1 MAGQEALVT
10 MRRGRRATHSP
21 IEFGGSGEDS
31 FVAVVVT
38 KLTGALLF
46 ILLLSLVIMAL
57 LPKAVEQPD
66 QVDASSPEFLS
77 LAITS
82 PETLPEA
89 IAGRP
94 YTVALAAE
102 GGTGRRSWALDGPL
116 PDGLSFDGLTATI
129 SGTPSVGTSQPVPL
143 VARVT
148 DGHSRDMKRLL
159 LVVYRPD
166 TPLSIPGP
174 LAGRLPALPLDQWL
188 SHGFGFLLLWLVHLL
203 GLSVVSRLERNALAI
218 SSPLANTP
226 RPIRFTAYRLALRLV
241 TLSTA
246 VWLLAWLV
254 WKAMA

>member
-1 MAGQEALVT
+1 

-21 IEFGGSGEDS
+21 LELGGSGEDS

-66 QVDASSPEFLS
+66 RAETLGAEPLD

-94 YTVALAAE
+94 YSIALAAE
-102 GGTGRRSWALDGPL
+102 GGIGPRSWALDGAL
-116 PDGLSFDGLTATI
+116 PDGLSFDSNTATI
-129 SGTPSVGTSQPVPL
+129 SGTPRAGTPQPVPL

-148 DGHSRDMKRLL
+148 DGKSRDMQRLT
-159 LVVYRPD
+159 LVIYRPD

-174 LAGRLPALPLDQWL
+174 LAGRLPALRLDQWIE
-188 SHGFGFLLLWLVHLL
+188 HGFGFLLLWLVHLL
-203 GLSVVSRLERNALAI
+203 GLTVISRLERNALAF
-218 SSPLANTP
+218 SSPSLNAA
-226 RPIRFTAYRLALRLV
+226 RPIRFTAYRVALRLA
-241 TLSTA
+241 TLSA
-246 VWLLAWLV
+246 AASLLVWLIL
-254 WKAMA
+254 KSRS